1 MCTYCTHINLY
12 NIYGLPLMLEP
23 QKFLA
28 LINPPL
34 SYFLKMFDRRL
45 NFLNLSYVSIN
56 LLNHGGTVLRN
67 S

>member
-28 LINPPL
+28 LIHH
-34 SYFLKMFDRRL
+34 FHIFFKIFDRRL